1 MSNKNMNYYYKTMP
15 TIVGKLKLVAT
26 DKGLSA
32 VLWEDDDPD
41 RVPLDSLKEAP
52 HHPILVKAER
62 QLAEYLAGKR
72 KVFTIKMDPAG
83 TEFQTQVWEAL
94 KTIPFGETRSY
105 SQLATQIG
113 NGKAS
118 RAVGGACGKNP
129 LSVIVPCHRVIGAS
143 GKLTGFAGGL
153 KIKKHL
159 LSLEAASGTKLRL
172 RR

>member
-1 MSNKNMNYYYKTMP
+1 
-15 TIVGKLKLVAT
+15 
-26 DKGLSA
+26 
-32 VLWEDDDPD
+32 
-41 RVPLDSLKEAP
+41 
-52 HHPILVKAER
+52 
-62 QLAEYLAGKR
+62 
-72 KVFTIKMDPAG
+72 
-83 TEFQTQVWEAL
+83 L

-159 LSLEAASGTKLRL
+159 LSIEAASGTKLRL
-172 RR
+172 GH